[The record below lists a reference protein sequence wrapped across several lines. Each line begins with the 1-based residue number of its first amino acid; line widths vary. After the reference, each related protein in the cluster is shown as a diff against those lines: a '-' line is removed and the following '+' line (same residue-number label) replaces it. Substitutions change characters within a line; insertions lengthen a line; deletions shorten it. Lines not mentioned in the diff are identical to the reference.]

1 MHTNQSKIISVIINK
16 MDFTEEFDVTAGTA
30 VEVAIGT
37 CRAPDGETRK
47 CVRKIYRDED
57 WDYVRANTIKFR
69 EVIDKYGPTV
79 YSIDDESKSI
89 IMEYFRGPTV
99 GEVVVN
105 SINPWEQERLDKLR
119 TIITNVHRVLQ
130 NLNTAGFCHDEV
142 QLENFVVLDDL
153 DIRLIDFDSI
163 KVYSSPDCTDMERVL
178 EHFTDALEDN
188 IITRRVLADAR
199 FTAEQDS
206 IPQVLGAIMSS
217 MRSLGV
223 LLNLEV
229 QQQR

>member
-1 MHTNQSKIISVIINK
+1 

-57 WDYVRANTIKFR
+57 WNYVRANTIKFR

-89 IMEYFRGPTV
+89 IMEYFKGPTV
-99 GEVVVN
+99 EEVVVN
-105 SINPWEQERLDKLR
+105 HINPWEQEGLDKLR

-130 NLNTAGFCHDEV
+130 NLNAAGFCHDEV

-178 EHFTDALEDN
+178 EHFTDALTDN

-199 FTAEQDS
+199 FTAEKDS

-229 QQQR
+229 QLQ